1 MSKGKAR
8 VLVVDDEMDIVRIL
22 QRSLI
27 AQGYEVLTAASGEKA
42 LEVIERLRP
51 DLILLDLGLPD
62 MDGLEVC
69 QQVRAK
75 SNQPPII
82 VVSVRNTER
91 EKVQALELGADDY
104 ISKPFGINEV
114 MARIKVALRHS
125 AAVPVGVTPSVTIG
139 SLQIDFEQR
148 HVSLN
153 GQNIKLTPTEYDLL
167 KVLVKHRGKIMTPH
181 MIITEVWGTERNVQS
196 HYLHVYI
203 GHLRRKLEQDAAHPR
218 FLLTVSGAGY
228 RFSDE

>member
-8 VLVVDDEMDIVRIL
+8 ILVIDDEMDIVRIL
-22 QRSLI
+22 QRSLVS
-27 AQGYEVLTAASGEKA
+27 QGYEVLTAASGEKA
-42 LEVIERLRP
+42 LEVIEQQRP
-51 DLILLDLGLPD
+51 DLLLLDLGLPGI
-62 MDGLEVC
+62 DGLEVC
-69 QQVRAK
+69 RKVRAK
-75 SNQPPII
+75 SNFPPII
-82 VVSVRNTER
+82 VVSVRDTER

-125 AAVPVGVTPSVTIG
+125 AYTPAGMATSVNIG
-139 SLQIDFEQR
+139 PLHIDFEQR
-148 HVSLN
+148 RVTVN
-153 GQNIKLTPTEYDLL
+153 GQVVKLTPNEYDLL

-181 MIITEVWGTERNVQS
+181 MLITEVWGTERDIQS

-203 GHLRRKLEQDAAHPR
+203 GHLRRKIEQDASHPR

>member
-181 MIITEVWGTERNVQS
+181 MIITEVWGTERNVQA